1 MNFDNEMIKGI
12 SQSEFEKAFKK
23 EYPHA
28 DYLACLK
35 FDEVENQYKPI
46 NEEVEP
52 PDVNF
57 WVCVGVN
64 TGWWAWQYRQTEVDE
79 ARAKAQMCRDEKTH
93 AINRWSAVCKERDEL
108 QRRNQMLNDNIKEQ
122 GQKLVYQNEVIE
134 TQAEKLLGLRD
145 EKAELQKRVDAAFR
159 VLSQLNA
166 LDDEAHKRWKR
177 EACMFSQGE
186 SNAYEHAVRLLEQ
199 ALKGGDE

>member
-1 MNFDNEMIKGI
+1 MRFSTSPSLCGGEVMRSD
-12 SQSEFEKAFKK
+12 FEKAFKK

-64 TGWWAWQYRQTEVDE
+64 TGWWAWQYRQTE
-79 ARAKAQMCRDEKTH
+79 
-93 AINRWSAVCKERDEL
+93 
-108 QRRNQMLNDNIKEQ
+108 LND
-122 GQKLVYQNEVIE
+122 
-134 TQAEKLLGLRD
+134 
-145 EKAELQKRVDAAFR
+145 LQKRVDAAYMII
-159 VLSQLNA
+159 SQLNA

-186 SNAYEHAVRLLEQ
+186 SNAYEHAVRLLER
-199 ALKGGDE
+199 ALKGGES

>member
-1 MNFDNEMIKGI
+1 MRSD
-12 SQSEFEKAFKK
+12 FEKAFKK

-64 TGWWAWQYRQTEVDE
+64 AGWWAWQYRQTEVD
-79 ARAKAQMCRDEKTH
+79 
-93 AINRWSAVCKERDEL
+93 
-108 QRRNQMLNDNIKEQ
+108 
-122 GQKLVYQNEVIE
+122 
-134 TQAEKLLGLRD
+134 
-145 EKAELQKRVDAAFR
+145 ELQKRVDAAFR

-166 LDDEAHKRWKR
+166 LDDEAWKRWKR
-177 EACMFSQGE
+177 EACTFSQGE

-199 ALKGGDE
+199 ALKGGGE